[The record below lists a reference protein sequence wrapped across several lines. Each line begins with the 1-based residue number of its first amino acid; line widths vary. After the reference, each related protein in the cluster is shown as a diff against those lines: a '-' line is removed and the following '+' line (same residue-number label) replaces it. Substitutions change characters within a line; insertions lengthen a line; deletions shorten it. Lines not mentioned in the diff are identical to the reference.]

1 MDTLSAISTRLTPQ
15 SRRAA
20 ADQSPNSA
28 GGYTFTLDD
37 AARLRRFLILGVDG
51 GTYYTN
57 AQTLAIDNAKVLERM
72 AAADPR
78 TLVDTIVEVSTSGA
92 APKQNPAL
100 FALAHAAS
108 VPQTREAA
116 LGALPKVARTGSH
129 LLTFALAFVAMGII
143 PGHILNR
150 RAKKACSPD

>member
-1 MDTLSAISTRLTPQ
+1 MDILRSIGTRETPQ
-15 SRRAA
+15 HRRASA
-20 ADQSPNSA
+20 GQVPNSA
-28 GGYTFTLDD
+28 GGYVFALDD
-37 AARLRRFLILGVDG
+37 AARLRRFLILGADG

-116 LGALPKVARTGSH
+116 LEALPKVARTGSH
-129 LLTFALAFVAMGII
+129 LLTFADYVEQFRGWGRGLS
-143 PGHILNR
+143 
-150 RAKKACSPD
+150 RAVGSW